1 MSDPIVVV
9 REPGRVAL
17 HLVVR
22 DTLEV
27 GRDCAGL
34 LVDDPQVSRRHLEL
48 RPTEGRVIVTDLGSS
63 NGTYVAGERITNPV
77 ELTADSP
84 VRIGDT
90 SIELSEFDAPARPER
105 QLDVATERT
114 SIERVAAVVQAER
127 PDVGSSLGGGTRTI
141 VFSDIESSTERAVEL
156 GDAQWFGVL
165 REHNEI
171 VRRQVAAHGGVEVKS
186 QGDGFMLAFD
196 SARRAVRCMIAV
208 QLELR
213 RRGAADRTRALRIR
227 VGIHTGE
234 AVEGDDGDLFGRAV
248 IIAARIANSASG
260 CEILVSSLVREIIEP
275 WGDIPFGASRTVD
288 LKGIGGRHVVHEID
302 WASAPEDPD

>member
-17 HLVVR
+17 HVVVR
-22 DTLEV
+22 ETLEV

-48 RPTEGRVIVTDLGSS
+48 RPAGGTLLVTDLGSS
-63 NGTYVAGERITNPV
+63 NGTYIGGERITSPV
-77 ELTADSP
+77 ELTADTT

-90 SIELSEFDAPARPER
+90 SIELSALDAPARPER
-105 QLDVATERT
+105 VLDVATERT

-127 PDVGSSLGGGTRTI
+127 PDVGASLGGGTRTI

-165 REHNEI
+165 RDHNEI
-171 VRRQVAAHGGVEVKS
+171 VRRQVAVHGGVEVKS
-186 QGDGFMLAFD
+186 QGDGFMLAFG
-196 SARRAVRCMIAV
+196 SARRAVKCMIAV

-213 RRGAADRTRALRIR
+213 RRGAADHTRALRIR
-227 VGIHTGE
+227 VGVHTGE

-275 WGDIPFGASRTVD
+275 WGDIPFGESRTVD

-302 WASAPEDPD
+302 WAGAPDEP